1 MYKVKNTTTGKF
13 LRDSVTGKVRTFEF
27 IESATKWAVFAE
39 EMSAKQA
46 DPTLNDLV
54 AEKFEVVDC
63 DEVI

>member
-1 MYKVKNTTTGKF
+1 MYKVKNTNTGKF
-13 LRDSVTGKVRTFEF
+13 LRDSANKVRTFEF
-27 IESATKWAVFAE
+27 IESAAKWAVFAE

-46 DPTLNDLV
+46 DPALNDLV